1 MKIVEM
7 PLSQIRRYANNP
19 RNNERTCHRIAA
31 SIKDFGFTNP
41 LILDRDGVIIC
52 GDTRYL
58 AALKLAL
65 PTVPC
70 IVRDDLTE
78 DQATALRV
86 VDNKVA
92 ELAEWDKEK
101 LKAELAAI
109 GGSIDMEA
117 LGFDV
122 PTINDLEDDVYEGT
136 ETEPETVTKPGCIW
150 HLGKHRLMCGDS
162 TKEAD
167 VSRLMDGATAS
178 LCVTDPPY
186 NVDYEGASCTD
197 KIANDNLGDGFPAF
211 MLDCMRSL
219 VNHTRGPAFVFMSS
233 SELSALYNGFTMAG
247 GHFGF
252 FGIWKKTHFTLGRS
266 DYQRKYEPYLY
277 GWAGDERPEPPKK
290 MTDLM
295 VCRKPNKSA
304 LHSTMKPVP
313 LFEEIIR
320 ENSRKGDVVLD
331 LFGGSGTT
339 LVAAEKQHRTA
350 YAMEFSPVFCDRIVE
365 RFRSDFGVDAY
376 MEEPE
381 TEGQKNG

>member
-1 MKIVEM
+1 M

-41 LILDRDGVIIC
+41 LILDRDCVIIC

-122 PTINDLEDDVYEGT
+122 PTINDLEEDVQEGT
-136 ETEPETVTKPGCIW
+136 ETEPETVT
-150 HLGKHRLMCGDS
+150 R
-162 TKEAD
+162 
-167 VSRLMDGATAS
+167 
-178 LCVTDPPY
+178 
-186 NVDYEGASCTD
+186 
-197 KIANDNLGDGFPAF
+197 
-211 MLDCMRSL
+211 
-219 VNHTRGPAFVFMSS
+219 
-233 SELSALYNGFTMAG
+233 
-247 GHFGF
+247 
-252 FGIWKKTHFTLGRS
+252 
-266 DYQRKYEPYLY
+266 
-277 GWAGDERPEPPKK
+277 
-290 MTDLM
+290 
-295 VCRKPNKSA
+295 
-304 LHSTMKPVP
+304 
-313 LFEEIIR
+313 
-320 ENSRKGDVVLD
+320 
-331 LFGGSGTT
+331 
-339 LVAAEKQHRTA
+339 
-350 YAMEFSPVFCDRIVE
+350 
-365 RFRSDFGVDAY
+365 
-376 MEEPE
+376 
-381 TEGQKNG
+381 